1 MHYSTLQ
8 IECFMDCVLSYL
20 SRLRDVTETDQF
32 SHLGIED
39 HFYKEFPESITLDQT
54 VAVWKHIVV
63 FKEFKQ
69 D

>member
-1 MHYSTLQ
+1 MHDYWVVCCLT
-8 IECFMDCVLSYL
+8 F

-32 SHLGIED
+32 SHLGIEG

-54 VAVWKHIVV
+54 VAVWKHIVL